1 MIDYSNEIPDLCWYK
16 ICQYLSVWDIA
27 QLSSTCQ
34 ILRHMLWSRQS
45 SLWMYL
51 IHLKVQSS
59 VFCQSI
65 KALCDEDENEDA
77 IIVENNR
84 FSQRLVS
91 DINAYEA
98 MHEKFL
104 NREQCPTWHV
114 RFTLPETDKRG
125 FLAWRRFAYINS
137 IPLLN
142 CPIPLSSTLFR
153 LYYYR

>member
-1 MIDYSNEIPDLCWYK
+1 MIDYSNKIPDLCWYK

-77 IIVENNR
+77 IIVRALDREGEGGEFPPAD
-84 FSQRLVS
+84 FSPSFYLS
-91 DINAYEA
+91 PDIFVDSRYFMTYFKLILQTYESNC
-98 MHEKFL
+98 KIFFL
-104 NREQCPTWHV
+104 LRAKLFSMFMRN
-114 RFTLPETDKRG
+114 KK
-125 FLAWRRFAYINS
+125 
-137 IPLLN
+137 
-142 CPIPLSSTLFR
+142 LSLR
-153 LYYYR
+153 NI